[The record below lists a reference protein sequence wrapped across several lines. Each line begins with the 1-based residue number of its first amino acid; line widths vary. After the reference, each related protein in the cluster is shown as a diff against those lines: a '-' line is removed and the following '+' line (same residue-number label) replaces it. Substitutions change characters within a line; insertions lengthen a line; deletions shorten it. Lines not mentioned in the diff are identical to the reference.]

1 VIGVSQNL
9 KLSQLSI
16 GAAGVVTELKVNGLM
31 RRRLLDLGLV
41 ENTLVKVVRKSPIGE
56 PVAYEI
62 KGTLIA
68 LRREDAEK
76 ILVKLTVP
84 STITKGVS

>member
-1 VIGVSQNL
+1 MSQNL